1 MSPGHIQIS
10 EAVDRIV
17 TLTIAR
23 PEKLN
28 ALSAQTL
35 DELDAAFE
43 SFEKNSAIG
52 AVIITGAGPKSFVAG
67 ADIEQLAKASP
78 LAAREIAHHGQRVF
92 RRIETCGKPVIAAIN
107 GFALGGGLELAM
119 ACTLRVASS
128 SAKLGQPEVKLG
140 IIPGFGGTQRLPMLV
155 GRGRAMEMLLTGDP
169 ISADEAYRIGLV
181 NHVVAPDQLLATAH
195 EIAAK
200 MLANAPAAL
209 SLTMEAVDVGLAC
222 GLDQGL
228 QFEATAFAV
237 SAATEDKREG
247 TQAFLEKRKPNFSGK

>member
-10 EAVDRIV
+10 EVVDRII
-17 TLTIAR
+17 TLTITR

-43 SFEKNSAIG
+43 SFEKNSGIG

-78 LAAREIAHHGQRVF
+78 LDARKIAHQGQRVF
-92 RRIETCGKPVIAAIN
+92 RHIETCGKPVIAAIN

-119 ACTLRVASS
+119 ACTLRVASTN
-128 SAKLGQPEVKLG
+128 AKLGQPEVKLG
-140 IIPGFGGTQRLPMLV
+140 IIPGFGGTQRLPLLV

-169 ISADEAYRIGLV
+169 IPADEAYRIGLV
-181 NHVVAPDQLLATAH
+181 NHVVAPDQLLEKAH

-222 GLDQGL
+222 GLEQGL
-228 QFEATAFAV
+228 QFEATAFAL